1 LYDFNNILKTK
12 KIKSIPD
19 PVSDDE
25 YFEKSSNGPITQAI
39 FNLDANHKINTA
51 NLHGLIIVLS
61 KSILK
66 KYKYIIANSYGGK
79 QFSPFM
85 EGTSKTNFRK
95 FNNINKFITYVKNDG
110 VLNFFNEVSFN
121 DNILIEHI
129 KEIWIYDTLFI
140 YNVKTKSYKPNE
152 VQKNNIKL
160 FNTITKLLE
169 TYKMKI
175 PIKIIDNIPKPD
187 FVECLN

>member
-1 LYDFNNILKTK
+1 MKKSTKKSTKKKDEKRDEISNYKLEYLVHTTSLYDFNNILKTK

-66 KYKYIIANSYGGK
+66 SI
-79 QFSPFM
+79 
-85 EGTSKTNFRK
+85 
-95 FNNINKFITYVKNDG
+95 
-110 VLNFFNEVSFN
+110 
-121 DNILIEHI
+121 NIL
-129 KEIWIYDTLFI
+129 
-140 YNVKTKSYKPNE
+140 
-152 VQKNNIKL
+152 
-160 FNTITKLLE
+160 
-169 TYKMKI
+169 
-175 PIKIIDNIPKPD
+175 
-187 FVECLN
+187 